1 MVNFTKCL
9 YSACHIQ
16 YRETCN
22 VSCREVV
29 NPVWKQSEGTI
40 ALLPRGWWMSNRSVL
55 KQVCLGVHELA
66 ASVWFCQ
73 KRKIKAKFLWG
84 EILREKMLLNR
95 RGYYLWH
102 RSCRSSPWFMQ
113 ICGQIQ
119 VSPSVVLINKK
130 KKKNCKQLSLFQK
143 GRIKKKSRLLLVK
156 LRTW

>member
-1 MVNFTKCL
+1 MLCLIGVLPDVWIGWL
-9 YSACHIQ
+9 YSVPIKEKWLILPNVFACHIQ
-16 YRETCN
+16 YRETCS

-40 ALLPRGWWMSNRSVL
+40 ALLPRGWRMSNRSVL
-55 KQVCLGVHELA
+55 KQVCLGVHKLA
-66 ASVWFCQ
+66 AFTWFCQ

-95 RGYYLWH
+95 RGYYAWH
-102 RSCRSSPWFMQ
+102 RSCPSSHWFMQ

-130 KKKNCKQLSLFQK
+130 KKK
-143 GRIKKKSRLLLVK
+143 
-156 LRTW
+156 